1 MFLFGAVVGLISHVV
16 FVFGSVGFISHVVLG
31 AVVGLISH
39 VVFRAVGLISHVVFV
54 FGAVVG
60 LTCRPEMTLCG

>member
-1 MFLFGAVVGLISHVV
+1 MFLFGAVGLISHVV

-39 VVFRAVGLISHVVFV
+39 VVFV